1 MPLFN
6 RFLIGLVFCTL
17 SQSLHA
23 ALPPDIEQAIKR
35 FIQKSPTVNGLR
47 VETEWLEPN
56 LTIPACLGGS
66 VEILTPPGARLWGR
80 SMIQLRC
87 TKAAW
92 LINVQVN
99 IHAYGDYVVASR
111 YLPFGQKLEIGDIRV
126 IEGDLTVLPDD
137 VLRNPR
143 SAYERVLGK
152 SLQMGMPIG
161 LNDLKESAVIKVGD
175 PIRIQLIGKDF
186 QVSGEGIAQTTGMIG
201 DMVRVRLS
209 DGQVLQGKVLRPGII
224 SVNME

>member
-1 MPLFN
+1 
-6 RFLIGLVFCTL
+6 
-17 SQSLHA
+17 
-23 ALPPDIEQAIKR
+23 
-35 FIQKSPTVNGLR
+35 
-47 VETEWLEPN
+47 
-56 LTIPACLGGS
+56 
-66 VEILTPPGARLWGR
+66 
-80 SMIQLRC
+80 MIQLRC
-87 TKAAW
+87 AKAAW
-92 LINVQVN
+92 LINVPVN
-99 IHAYGDYVVASR
+99 VHAYGDYVVASR

-137 VLRNPR
+137 VLRSPKA
-143 SAYERVLGK
+143 AYERVLGK

-175 PIRIQLIGKDF
+175 PVRIQLTGKDF
-186 QVSGEGIAQTTGMIG
+186 QVSGEGVAQSAGMIG